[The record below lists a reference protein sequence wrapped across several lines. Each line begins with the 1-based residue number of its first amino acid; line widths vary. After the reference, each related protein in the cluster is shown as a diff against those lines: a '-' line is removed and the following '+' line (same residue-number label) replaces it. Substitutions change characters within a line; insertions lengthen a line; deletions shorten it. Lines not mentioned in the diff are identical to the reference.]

1 MELDGP
7 HHVTMVTA
15 DARSNVDFYADLLG
29 LRLVKK
35 TVNFDEPDTY
45 HLYFGDE
52 RGSPGSILTWFEF
65 SRAAPGRA
73 GAGMI
78 HVLEL
83 GVPSAESLGF
93 WEERLRS
100 AGRPATLAGSSLRL
114 EDPDGLVLALVPSA
128 AGNEPLRA
136 AHPEIPV
143 EHAIAGVEA
152 ARAYAAAGMP
162 PIQDG
167 LLTQT
172 LGLRRGEGERSYE
185 LDGTRRRFRWSYDPA
200 PAAPGLLGSGSVH
213 HIAWACP
220 DTDQVQWR
228 ARLLEA
234 GAAVTDMIDREYFT
248 SIYFRE
254 PVGVLFEIATRSP
267 GFAVDEAPEHLGEEL
282 RLPARYERLRGSLEE
297 ILTPIENPRSAG
309 STNPRAA
316 GSTTPS
322 AAGPTNPGAV
332 GVPPADR

>member
-7 HHVTMVTA
+7 HHVTMITA
-15 DARSNVDFYADLLG
+15 DVRRNVEFYAGLLG

-65 SRAAPGRA
+65 PRSAPGRA

-78 HVLEL
+78 HLLEL

-93 WEERLRS
+93 WEERARA
-100 AGRPATLAGSSLRL
+100 AGHAATLAGSSLRL
-114 EDPDGLVLALVPSA
+114 EDPDGLALALVPSA

-136 AHPEIPV
+136 EHPEIPPD
-143 EHAIAGVEA
+143 HAIAGLEA
-152 ARAYAAAGMP
+152 ARAYAPARIP
-162 PIQDG
+162 PVRDA
-167 LLTQT
+167 LLTRT
-172 LGLRRGEGERSYE
+172 LGFRREDGERAYE
-185 LDGTRRRFRWSYDPA
+185 LDGSQRRFSWSYDPA
-200 PAAPGLLGSGSVH
+200 PEARGLLGAGSVH

-220 DTDQVQWR
+220 DEDQVQWR

-234 GAAVTDMIDREYFT
+234 GSAVTDVIDREYFT

-254 PVGVLFEIATRSP
+254 PLGVLFEIATRSP
-267 GFAVDEAPEHLGEEL
+267 GFAVDEAPGHLGEEL

-297 ILTPIENPRSAG
+297 ILTPIENPRAAR
-309 STNPRAA
+309 ST
-316 GSTTPS
+316 S
-322 AAGPTNPGAV
+322 
-332 GVPPADR
+332 PPAARSTSPPAARSMDAHG